1 MIMRNKNGKKILL
14 LAIVS
19 LVALQS
25 CLLAQ
30 DSIGAEKVIAELKT
44 LQTKYETASTLSFNI
59 EYKYTNETAPEKILD
74 SISGFIQLSNH
85 RCHWQLS
92 NTEMVSN
99 EHYGITLFK
108 EDKVMYITRPP
119 QRSITIDP
127 MDKLDGTLLQMPGL
141 ECAVEIKEQLKTLS
155 LFFPQGSWY
164 KSIQF
169 FIDNA
174 SGYMVKSKYVVKSEA
189 LTTDGKLDR
198 ADQNKYDA
206 YAIVEVQY
214 FNYTKAILPDSIF
227 EENNYFTRED
237 KNFTTTPL
245 FREYKIFIGS
255 PNL

>member
-1 MIMRNKNGKKILL
+1 MIMRNKIGKKILL
-14 LAIVS
+14 QTIVS

-30 DSIGAEKVIAELKT
+30 DSIGAEKVVAELKT
-44 LQTKYETASTLSFNI
+44 LQTKYDTASTLSFNI
-59 EYKYTNETAPEKILD
+59 EYKYTNETAPENVLD
-74 SISGFIQLSNH
+74 SIPGFIQLSNH

-108 EDKVMYITRPP
+108 EDKIMYITKPSHRY
-119 QRSITIDP
+119 ITIDP
-127 MDKLDGTLLQMPGL
+127 MDQLDNTLLQMPGL
-141 ECAVEIKEQLKTLS
+141 KCTVQNNAHLKILS
-155 LFFPQGSWY
+155 LFFPHGSWY

-174 SGYMVKSKYVVKSEA
+174 SGYLVKSKYVVKSEA
-189 LTTDGKLDR
+189 LTADGKLDR
-198 ADQNKYDA
+198 AGKYDA
-206 YAIVEVQY
+206 YAIVEVEY
-214 FNYTKAILPDSIF
+214 FNYSKAILPDSIF
-227 EENNYFTRED
+227 DENNYFTRED

-245 FREYKIFIGS
+245 FWEYKIFIGS